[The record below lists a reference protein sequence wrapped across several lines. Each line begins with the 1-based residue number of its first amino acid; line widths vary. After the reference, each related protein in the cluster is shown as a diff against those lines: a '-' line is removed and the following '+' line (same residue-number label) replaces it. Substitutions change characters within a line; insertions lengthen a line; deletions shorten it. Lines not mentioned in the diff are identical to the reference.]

1 MDIRFDIETEEQVVV
16 LRISGRL
23 VSSAIR
29 QLTDIC
35 EPIEGG
41 MVLDLS
47 NLKFAD
53 DASVG
58 AIRTLAE
65 EGAEIRG
72 ASSFIKLLIN
82 SDGKPGSKNQGF

>member
-1 MDIRFDIETEEQVVV
+1 MDIRFDIETEGQVVV

-23 VSSAIR
+23 VRSAIR
-29 QLTDIC
+29 QLTEIC
-35 EPIEGG
+35 EPIEGD

-47 NLKFAD
+47 DLKFAD

-58 AIRTLAE
+58 VIRTLAG

-82 SDGKPGSKNQGF
+82 DNGEPGPRNEGF